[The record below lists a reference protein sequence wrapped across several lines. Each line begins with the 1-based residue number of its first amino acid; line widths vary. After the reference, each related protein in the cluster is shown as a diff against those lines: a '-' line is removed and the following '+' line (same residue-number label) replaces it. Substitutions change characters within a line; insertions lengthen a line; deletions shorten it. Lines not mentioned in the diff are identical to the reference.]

1 VPYNYRPKSIQ
12 EIKDLGLITKREN
25 SAVALFET
33 MQATYGGDFDEF
45 ITLET
50 AQGTKFGQVKILND
64 FKLTVDLLAYKKL
77 YPNLA
82 LGFGNGSNPNSTA
95 PTTQQQELVTLKIF
109 EELLSSET
117 KNYKKFEQL
126 LPELL
131 EIYPN
136 MIAEKSWYNSFELQF
151 YQIEKETKL
160 PNNNFNVYNRDGG
173 FMDWITKHIND
184 NYEITKKDSWN
195 PADIWLIKSSKLS
208 HYKKL
213 LKNAISI
220 QECNAICRVA
230 YKKMDIV
237 GISLK
242 KNNGKKLSY
251 DLVNLSNTTK
261 DLDVSYSTFNLNI
274 PYNPKTKSFT
284 SKTSQL
290 EVKYDNKLYQMGV
303 KSNTGPIGN
312 ITYEFVASGAAA
324 FLGKVPK
331 DMLKIELKE
340 DKQRMPEHT
349 HFMKFDKK
357 DFEKKL
363 KVIMAKKSLF
373 TVKGDLKLFV
383 SQLEQS
389 WTKGRTKDNT
399 TISQIVTFAYIIANM
414 SEKRRK
420 EFIRDLF
427 FMSQKKGDLFGPFG
441 KLS

>member
-1 VPYNYRPKSIQ
+1 MPYNYRPKSIQ
-12 EIKDLGLITKREN
+12 EIKDLGLVAKREK
-25 SAVALFET
+25 SAVALFES
-33 MQATYGGDFDEF
+33 MQTTYGNDFDEF

-50 AQGTKFGQVKILND
+50 SQGSKFGQVKILTD
-64 FKLTVDLLAYKKL
+64 FRLTVDISAYKKL
-77 YPNLA
+77 YPFLA
-82 LGFGNGSNPNSTA
+82 LQFGNGSNPNSTA

-109 EELLSSET
+109 EELLSSKT
-117 KNYKKFEQL
+117 KNYKKFDQL
-126 LPELL
+126 LPEIL

-136 MIAEKSWYNSFELQF
+136 IMAEKSWYNSFELQF
-151 YQIEKETKL
+151 HQIERETKL
-160 PNNNFNVYNRDGG
+160 PNSNFDVYNRDGG
-173 FMDWITKHIND
+173 FMDWITKHVND
-184 NYEITKKDSWN
+184 NYEIAKKDSWN

-213 LKNAISI
+213 LTDAISV

-230 YKKMDIV
+230 FTEMDIV

-242 KNNGKKLSY
+242 KNNGKKLNY
-251 DLVNLSNTTK
+251 DLVNLTNTTK
-261 DLDVSYSTFNLNI
+261 DLDVSYSTFKLNI

-284 SKTSQL
+284 SVTSQL

-312 ITYEFVASGAAA
+312 ITYEFVATGAAA

-331 DMLKIELKE
+331 DMLKIELKK

-373 TVKGDLKLFV
+373 SVKGDLKLFV

-399 TISQIVTFAYIIANM
+399 TISQIVTFAFIVANM
-414 SEKRRK
+414 PEKRRK

-427 FMSQKKGDLFGPFG
+427 FMSQKKGDLFGPFA

>member
-1 VPYNYRPKSIQ
+1 MPYNYRPKSIQ
-12 EIKDLGLITKREN
+12 EIKDLGLVAKREK
-25 SAVALFET
+25 SAVALFES
-33 MQATYGGDFDEF
+33 MQATYGNDFDEF

-50 AQGTKFGQVKILND
+50 AQGSKFGQVKILTD
-64 FKLTVDLLAYKKL
+64 FRLTVDISAYKKL
-77 YPNLA
+77 YPFLA
-82 LGFGNGSNPNSTA
+82 LQFGNGSNPNSTA

-109 EELLSSET
+109 EELLSSKT
-117 KNYKKFEQL
+117 KNYKKFDQL
-126 LPELL
+126 LPEIL

-136 MIAEKSWYNSFELQF
+136 IMAEKSWYNSFELQF
-151 YQIEKETKL
+151 HQIERETKL
-160 PNNNFNVYNRDGG
+160 PNSNFDVYNRDGG
-173 FMDWITKHIND
+173 FMDWITKHVND
-184 NYEITKKDSWN
+184 NYEIAKKDSWN

-213 LKNAISI
+213 LTDAISV

-230 YKKMDIV
+230 FTEMDIV

-242 KNNGKKLSY
+242 KNNGKKLNY
-251 DLVNLSNTTK
+251 DLVNLTNTTK
-261 DLDVSYSTFNLNI
+261 DLDVSYSTFKLNI

-284 SKTSQL
+284 SVTSQL

-312 ITYEFVASGAAA
+312 ITYEFVATGAAA

-331 DMLKIELKE
+331 DMLKIELKK

-373 TVKGDLKLFV
+373 SVKGDLKLFV

-399 TISQIVTFAYIIANM
+399 TISQIVTFAFIVANM
-414 SEKRRK
+414 TEKRRK

>member
-1 VPYNYRPKSIQ
+1 MPYNYRPKSIQ
-12 EIKDLGLITKREN
+12 EIKDLGLVAKREK
-25 SAVALFET
+25 SAVALFES
-33 MQATYGGDFDEF
+33 MQATYGNDFDEF

-50 AQGTKFGQVKILND
+50 AQGSKFGQVKILTD
-64 FKLTVDLLAYKKL
+64 FRLTVDISAYKKL
-77 YPNLA
+77 YPFLA
-82 LGFGNGSNPNSTA
+82 LQFGNGSNPNSTA

-109 EELLSSET
+109 EELLSSKT
-117 KNYKKFEQL
+117 KNYKKFDQL
-126 LPELL
+126 LPEIL

-136 MIAEKSWYNSFELQF
+136 IMAEKSWYNSFELQF
-151 YQIEKETKL
+151 HQIERETKL
-160 PNNNFNVYNRDGG
+160 PNSNFDVYNRDGG
-173 FMDWITKHIND
+173 FMDWITKHVND
-184 NYEITKKDSWN
+184 NYEIAKKDSWN

-213 LKNAISI
+213 LTDAISV

-230 YKKMDIV
+230 FTEMDIV

-242 KNNGKKLSY
+242 KNNGKKLNY
-251 DLVNLSNTTK
+251 DLVNLTNTTK
-261 DLDVSYSTFNLNI
+261 DLDVSYSTFKLNI

-284 SKTSQL
+284 SVTSQL

-312 ITYEFVASGAAA
+312 ITYEFVATGAAA

-340 DKQRMPEHT
+340 DKERMPEHT

-373 TVKGDLKLFV
+373 SVKGDLKLFV
-383 SQLEQS
+383 SQIEQS

-399 TISQIVTFAYIIANM
+399 TISQIVTFAFIVANM
-414 SEKRRK
+414 TEKRRK

>member
-1 VPYNYRPKSIQ
+1 MPYNYRPKSIQ
-12 EIKDLGLITKREN
+12 EIKDLGLISKREK

-33 MQATYGGDFDEF
+33 MQATYGNDFDEF
-45 ITLET
+45 MTLET
-50 AQGTKFGQVKILND
+50 GQGSKFGQVKILND
-64 FKLTVDLLAYKKL
+64 FKLTVDLSSYKKL
-77 YPNLA
+77 YPFLA
-82 LGFGNGSNPNSTA
+82 LGFGNGTNPNSTA

-109 EELLSSET
+109 EELLSSKT

-136 MIAEKSWYNSFELQF
+136 IMAERSWYNSFELQF

-160 PNNNFNVYNRDGG
+160 PNNHFNVYIRDGG
-173 FMDWITKHIND
+173 FMDYITELVNTKFK
-184 NYEITKKDSWN
+184 ITKKDSWN
-195 PADIWLIKSSKLS
+195 PADIWLIRSSKLPN
-208 HYKKL
+208 YKKAL
-213 LKNAISI
+213 DDAVSVL
-220 QECNAICRVA
+220 ECNFILIEAFN
-230 YKKMDIV
+230 KMDIV

-251 DLVNLSNTTK
+251 DLINLTNTTK
-261 DLDVSYSTFNLNI
+261 DLDVSYSTFVLNI
-274 PYNPKTKSFT
+274 PYGQNSKTFNSL
-284 SKTSQL
+284 TSQL
-290 EVKYDNKLYQMGV
+290 EVKYDNTIYKMGV

-331 DMLKIELKE
+331 DMLKIELKK

-383 SQLEQS
+383 SQLEQA
-389 WTKGRTKDNT
+389 WTTGRTKDVT
-399 TISQIVTFAYIIANM
+399 TISQIVTFAFIIANM
-414 SEKRRK
+414 TEKRRK

>member
-1 VPYNYRPKSIQ
+1 MPYNYRPKSIQ
-12 EIKDLGLITKREN
+12 EIKDLGLIAKREK
-25 SAVALFET
+25 SAVALFES
-33 MQATYGGDFDEF
+33 MQTTYGNDFDEF

-50 AQGTKFGQVKILND
+50 SQGSKFGQVKILTD
-64 FKLTVDLLAYKKL
+64 FRLTVDISAYKKL
-77 YPNLA
+77 YPFLA
-82 LGFGNGSNPNSTA
+82 LQFGNGSNPNSTA

-109 EELLSSET
+109 EELLSSKT
-117 KNYKKFEQL
+117 KNYKKFDQL
-126 LPELL
+126 LPEIL

-136 MIAEKSWYNSFELQF
+136 IMAEKSWYNSFELQF
-151 YQIEKETKL
+151 HQIERETKL
-160 PNNNFNVYNRDGG
+160 PNSNFDVYNRDGG
-173 FMDWITKHIND
+173 FMDWITKHVNE
-184 NYEITKKDSWN
+184 NYEIAKKDSWN

-213 LKNAISI
+213 LTDAISV

-230 YKKMDIV
+230 FSEMDIV

-242 KNNGKKLSY
+242 KNNGKKLNY
-251 DLVNLSNTTK
+251 DLVNLTNTTK
-261 DLDVSYSTFNLNI
+261 DLDVSYSTFKLNI

-284 SKTSQL
+284 SVTSQL

-312 ITYEFVASGAAA
+312 ITYEFVATGAAA

-331 DMLKIELKE
+331 DMLKIELKK

-399 TISQIVTFAYIIANM
+399 TISQIVTFAFIVANM
-414 SEKRRK
+414 PEKRRK

-427 FMSQKKGDLFGPFG
+427 FMSQKKGDLFGPFA